1 MITGT
6 DIAAIYGDSTLS
18 GMFSSAFISAI
29 QKEKIE
35 TVIGETALIYIVDN
49 ETAETPDES
58 IVSQYNNLKSSLAY
72 YCAAE
77 GLSLIATRA
86 ENRGVFEL
94 TAEMARSASPGAIK
108 SNQLVYNTIANSYL
122 KMVVEWLE
130 SGDIEGMEA
139 NFGSE
144 RFNPVYAEN
153 DKRGNLI

>member
-1 MITGT
+1 MVTGT
-6 DIAAIYGDSTLS
+6 DIAAVYGDSTLS
-18 GMFSSAFISAI
+18 GMFSNAFIAAI
-29 QKEKIE
+29 KREKIE
-35 TVIGETALIYIVDN
+35 SVIGETALIYIVDN

-94 TAEMARSASPGAIK
+94 NAEMARSASPQAIK
-108 SNQLVYNTIANSYL
+108 ANQLVYNAIANSYL
-122 KMVVEWLE
+122 KKVIEWLE
-130 SGDIEGMEA
+130 SGYVEGMEA

-144 RFNPVYAEN
+144 RLNPVYAEN
-153 DKRGNLI
+153 EKRGNLV